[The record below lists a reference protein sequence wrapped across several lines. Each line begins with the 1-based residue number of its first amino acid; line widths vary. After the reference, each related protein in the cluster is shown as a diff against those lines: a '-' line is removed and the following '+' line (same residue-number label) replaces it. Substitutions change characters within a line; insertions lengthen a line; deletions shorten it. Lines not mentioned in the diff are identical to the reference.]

1 MFFAI
6 HYYTRRNLGI
16 LVDCSLFVHFLYSKG
31 LSYNPEELDL
41 KSFLLY
47 CPETISEKTLEL
59 FPNNLFVVAV
69 N

>member
-6 HYYTRRNLGI
+6 HYYTRRNLGL
-16 LVDCSLFVHFLYSKG
+16 LVDCSLFVH
-31 LSYNPEELDL
+31 NPEELDL